1 MVRELRKGR
10 GKNGFVLANGG
21 VVTYEYVVCLSS
33 KPRNS
38 PFPDRNPLPEYVAD
52 EPIPPVDEKAE
63 GEAVIEV
70 SFNTNYHHDLADC
83 TVQTYTVEFNRDG
96 TPSTGY
102 IVGRLKSNNHRFVA
116 NHGDENTLQQLASG
130 VKEPIG
136 RGGWV
141 STAEEGRNVFTFDKS
156 GKL

>member
-10 GKNGFVLANGG
+10 GKNGLVLANGG

-38 PFPDRNPLPEYVAD
+38 PFPDRNPLPEYVTD

-83 TVQTYTVEFNRDG
+83 TDLY
-96 TPSTGY
+96 
-102 IVGRLKSNNHRFVA
+102 GRIQSRRYSVNGIYCRK
-116 NHGDENTLQQLASG
+116 
-130 VKEPIG
+130 VKEQQPSIC
-136 RGGWV
+136 
-141 STAEEGRNVFTFDKS
+141 SKS
-156 GKL
+156 WR

>member
-1 MVRELRKGR
+1 
-10 GKNGFVLANGG
+10 
-21 VVTYEYVVCLSS
+21 
-33 KPRNS
+33 
-38 PFPDRNPLPEYVAD
+38 
-52 EPIPPVDEKAE
+52 
-63 GEAVIEV
+63 
-70 SFNTNYHHDLADC
+70 
-83 TVQTYTVEFNRDG
+83 VQTYTVEFNRDG
-96 TPSTGY
+96 TPSEGY

-141 STAEEGRNVFTFDKS
+141 RTLEEGRNVFTFDKS